1 MAGESIAGER
11 LMASLSGFFGAIAIV
26 LAAVGV
32 YGVVSYTAATRQR
45 EIGIRLALGA
55 AGVHI
60 VRTVLGRVTVVM
72 GAGLVA
78 GFGIAL
84 WADAAATSLLYGIEP
99 GDPAVIAG
107 IVGVIAAAGLLAAIL
122 PARRALRTDPVVA
135 LRTE

>member
-1 MAGESIAGER
+1 
-11 LMASLSGFFGAIAIV
+11 
-26 LAAVGV
+26 
-32 YGVVSYTAATRQR
+32 
-45 EIGIRLALGA
+45 
-55 AGVHI
+55 
-60 VRTVLGRVTVVM
+60 M

-107 IVGVIAAAGLLAAIL
+107 IVGVIAGAGLLAAIL